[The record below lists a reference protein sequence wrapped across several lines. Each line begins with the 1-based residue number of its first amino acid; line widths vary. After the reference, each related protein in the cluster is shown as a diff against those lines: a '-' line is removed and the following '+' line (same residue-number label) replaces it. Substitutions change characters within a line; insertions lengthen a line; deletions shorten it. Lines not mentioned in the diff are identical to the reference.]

1 MTHRS
6 SVSSAQAALGQGT
19 ASRGLPI
26 GDNKPMS
33 SAQSQTTG
41 PVRADVWLW
50 AARFFKTRSL
60 AKQAIDGGKIDLNG
74 SGCKPAKTVH
84 VGDVLRISRGVER
97 LEVEVLALSEKRGQA
112 SVAQTLYRESE
123 ASVAAREAAKA
134 QRKLVGAM
142 APPGRPDKQERRE
155 LRRLKD
161 SM

>member
-1 MTHRS
+1 M
-6 SVSSAQAALGQGT
+6 
-19 ASRGLPI
+19 
-26 GDNKPMS
+26 
-33 SAQSQTTG
+33 G

-84 VGDVLRISRGVER
+84 VGDLLRISRGVER

-112 SVAQTLYRESE
+112 SVAQALYRESE
-123 ASVAAREAAKA
+123 SSIAAREAAKA